1 MIISVREKRK
11 LKKSLDKCAAK
22 CYINNMNTLTTMK
35 ISTIKWAYEDDLPEM
50 AQSEFDAIYAASR
63 VDIVRQYPYVEDD
76 QGNRIWITK

>member
-1 MIISVREKRK
+1 
-11 LKKSLDKCAAK
+11 
-22 CYINNMNTLTTMK
+22 MK